1 MAVKQ
6 ETIDKYVGKVFKTN
20 KCGDVDVIEVLDKGK
35 FTVKFINSGNTKTCS
50 QSMLISGNIRD
61 TEEYQV
67 HTTGIQ
73 DIKGYLVKGKPNP
86 KDYSAWNNIRQRCY
100 NLNIQDKLYPRYVG
114 CTMSEDFLI
123 FSKFREWYNSQ
134 MGCEQDGWHVD
145 KDLLFK
151 GNKVYSAETCVLL
164 PPQINS
170 LIVGAN
176 AIRGDLPKGVYL
188 DKGNK
193 TPRYRARVSQDGK
206 RVCYGSYSNLEDAWL
221 AYKEAKEAWIK
232 VVAERWKDKID
243 PRAYNALLNYTV
255 EWDD

>member
-6 ETIDKYVGKVFKTN
+6 ETIDKYVGKVFDSRN
-20 KCGDVDVIEVLDKGK
+20 YGK
-35 FTVKFINSGNTKTCS
+35 FTVLAYNGTNDVLIKFLDTGYETSVFSNQVRTGSVLDYRKPTTCGVGFIDVEGASIGRNMTKWYT
-50 QSMLISGNIRD
+50 
-61 TEEYQV
+61 
-67 HTTGIQ
+67 
-73 DIKGYLVKGKPNP
+73 
-86 KDYSAWNNIRQRCY
+86 AWNNMMNRCY
-100 NLNIQDKLYPRYVG
+100 NENTRHISKTYEDCYV
-114 CTMSEDFLI
+114 SESWKYLSNF
-123 FSKFREWYNSQ
+123 KEWYNSQ
-134 MGCEQDGWHVD
+134 RGCDQDGWHID
-145 KDLLFK
+145 KDLLIK
-151 GNKVYSAETCVLL
+151 GNKVYSAETCLLL
-164 PPQINS
+164 PPQINT
-170 LIVGAN
+170 LIVGAD

-188 DKGNK
+188 DKGHK